1 MGVNSGDSRP
11 RGAPRLLAP
20 LAASFDPYQAPA
32 AARHGPAQAPNQ
44 HPKCP
49 PRATVHFRG
58 VLTHRGQPGEDAAMH
73 LTIYRLHLFLS
84 RAPMPWTRPLSW
96 VSIRRHRGLGT
107 ACTACT
113 EVFIGPLHVAI
124 SVALPT

>member
-1 MGVNSGDSRP
+1 
-11 RGAPRLLAP
+11 
-20 LAASFDPYQAPA
+20 
-32 AARHGPAQAPNQ
+32 
-44 HPKCP
+44 
-49 PRATVHFRG
+49 
-58 VLTHRGQPGEDAAMH
+58 MH